1 MICPQHNWVEIPNAT
16 LMISVGVVKG
26 WTLLAKDTSSTV
38 SMEFFV
44 KDLSVYT
51 GIIPLIKFEHRKFNN

>member
-1 MICPQHNWVEIPNAT
+1 MICLQHNWVEIPNT
-16 LMISVGVVKG
+16 TSMISAGS
-26 WTLLAKDTSSTV
+26 TLLAKDTSSTV

-51 GIIPLIKFEHRKFNN
+51 GIIPLIKFEHRKFNS